1 MYRRA
6 VFYRLPVLQQQC
18 QMLSSATH
26 SHRWLPLAV
35 NANFMVPRHRQLTLT
50 PMKKSC
56 LGHSVTWC
64 QRRLLHFTETSYAA
78 KAKNSKKMLRKPVNM
93 NKKGAN
99 LPMVQVYSSMTVS
112 ELAGA
117 LGRDVDHV
125 FEVLMFVQGGN
136 QFESETDVISD
147 PKIIQEVVKKSG
159 MRCQVVARDK
169 AMKEKESGDVDRQ
182 PPPDPG
188 VLVRRPPV
196 VTIMGHVD
204 HGKTTLL
211 DQLRNSNVVD
221 QEFGGITQHIGA
233 FKVKLPSGEAICF
246 LDTPGH
252 AAFSAMRARGAQVTD
267 IVVLVIAAEDGVMQ
281 QTVESIHHAQSAGVP
296 IIVAINKIDKPEA
309 DVERT
314 KHMLMEQQVIL
325 EEHGGDVQAVPI
337 SALKGTNL
345 DLLQEAIV
353 TQAEVMQLTGDATG
367 LVEGRIVEAKV
378 DQRRGK
384 LATVVVQRGT
394 LKKGVHLVAGTAWA
408 KVRGMFDDQGKPVQ
422 EAPPSTPVEI
432 LGWKELPSAGDEVLQ
447 VESEAVVK
455 RVIQWRKA
463 QAEEVKGEEA
473 QRIITEQ
480 REEHQ
485 RQHREEMRIRH
496 AAGFFASNNKRKQKP
511 KEVRETHEGPQY
523 SLILKGDVDGSVEAI
538 LDILDSYKSKKC
550 RLDLVH
556 YGVGNV
562 TENDVELAEAFEGE
576 IFAFNVETPASV
588 RKLAASRRVHV
599 CPHNVIYHLF
609 DELRDRISA
618 RLPLLLEEDVVGE
631 AQVLQV
637 FHVKEGR
644 GKVCVAGCRCTKGM
658 LNKKKMFK
666 VLRRGDIIYQ
676 GALSSLKHFK
686 AEVDTIKVD
695 RECGVSVEDEDLEF
709 EVGDTIVCY
718 DEREVEQDIDWSP
731 GF

>member
-1 MYRRA
+1 
-6 VFYRLPVLQQQC
+6 
-18 QMLSSATH
+18 
-26 SHRWLPLAV
+26 
-35 NANFMVPRHRQLTLT
+35 
-50 PMKKSC
+50 
-56 LGHSVTWC
+56 
-64 QRRLLHFTETSYAA
+64 
-78 KAKNSKKMLRKPVNM
+78 RKPVSM
-93 NKKGAN
+93 NKKATS
-99 LPMVQVYSSMTVS
+99 LPLVQVHSSMTVA
-112 ELAGA
+112 ELAA
-117 LGRDVDHV
+117 VIGRGIDHV
-125 FEVLMFVQGGN
+125 FEVLMYVSGGSR
-136 QFESETDVISD
+136 FESEDDVID
-147 PKIIQEVVKKSG
+147 DVKIIQEVIKKSG
-159 MRCQVVARDK
+159 MRCVIVARNKDV
-169 AMKEKESGDVDRQ
+169 KEKENCDVERQ
-182 PPPDPG
+182 PPPDPS

-211 DQLRNSNVVD
+211 DQLRQSNIVD

-233 FKVKLPSGEAICF
+233 FLVKLPSGEAICF

-281 QTVESIHHAQSAGVP
+281 QTVESIRHAQSAGVP

-325 EEHGGDVQAVPI
+325 EEFGGDIQAVPI

-353 TQAEVMQLTGDATG
+353 TQAEIMQLTGDPTG

-378 DQRRGK
+378 DPWRGK
-384 LATVVVQRGT
+384 LATAVVQRGT
-394 LKKGVHLVAGTAWA
+394 LKKGVYLVAGTAWA
-408 KVRGMFDDQGKPVQ
+408 KVRGMFNDQGKPVQ

-432 LGWKELPSAGDEVLQ
+432 LGWKELPSAGDEILQ
-447 VESEAVVK
+447 VGSEAVVK

-463 QAEEVKGEEA
+463 QEQETKGAEL
-473 QRIITEQ
+473 QRIISE
-480 REEHQ
+480 RRDEHH

-496 AAGFFASNNKRKQKP
+496 EAGFIRSDNKRRQKQK
-511 KEVRETHEGPQY
+511 EVIQTHEGPQF
-523 SLILKGDVDGSVEAI
+523 SLVLKGDVDGSVEAI
-538 LDILDSYKSKKC
+538 LDILDSYDSKKC

-562 TENDVELAEAFEGE
+562 TENDVEMAEAFQGE

-588 RKLAASRRVHV
+588 RKLAASRGVPLRS
-599 CPHNVIYHLF
+599 HNVIYHLF
-609 DELRDRISA
+609 DELRDRIST
-618 RLPLLLEEDVVGE
+618 RLPLLLEEDVIGE

-644 GKVCVAGCRCTKGM
+644 SKVCVAGCRCTKGV
-658 LNKKKMFK
+658 LNKKKKFK
-666 VLRRGDIIYQ
+666 MLRRGEIIFQ

-686 AEVDTIKVD
+686 TEVETIKVD
-695 RECGVSVEDEDLEF
+695 RECGISVEDEDVEF
-709 EVGDTIVCY
+709 EAGDIIVCY
-718 DEREVEQDIDWSP
+718 EEREVEQDIDWSP